1 MSSMEELYNLD
12 SHQVSNQWGIDKKI
26 PIALIF
32 VVIVQTVGLTWG
44 AATLS
49 NNVKTTVERVAVI
62 EKDFKELSKIYVTEK
77 EYDASDIGIHREI
90 DDIKK
95 DIENLQKR
103 LLHVERN
110 VSNK

>member
-62 EKDFKELSKIYVTEK
+62 EQDFKQLANKYVSQK
-77 EYDASDIGIHREI
+77 EYSHTEDSFRREV
-90 DDIKK
+90 DDIKE
-95 DIENLQKR
+95 DIQNLQNR
-103 LLHVERN
+103 LLHVERTY
-110 VSNK
+110 NK

>member
-12 SHQVSNQWGIDKKI
+12 SHQATNQWGIDKKI
-26 PIALIF
+26 PVALIF

-62 EKDFKELSKIYVTEK
+62 ENDFKELANKYVTQEVY
-77 EYDASDIGIHREI
+77 EYSDVSLHREI
-90 DDIKK
+90 DDIKN
-95 DIENLQKR
+95 DIQNLQNR
-103 LLHVERN
+103 LLHVERGL
-110 VSNK
+110 NK